1 MIKNFLFLIFSFFK
15 YYYLRLIN
23 FIILRIRENIILYP
37 IKLQIPSFIY
47 YRKLEKVKMYNLKK
61 NFYKDSFSERFLL
74 DFGIIKTKI
83 QDNWLLDSPDEEISY
98 LPRRLFWLL
107 YELTKVKNPN
117 IELLN
122 SYLYIFINYFNN
134 SFTTKDLPPYIL
146 SECISNIN
154 LFNRAKINLG

>member
-1 MIKNFLFLIFSFFK
+1 M
-15 YYYLRLIN
+15 
-23 FIILRIRENIILYP
+23 
-37 IKLQIPSFIY
+37 
-47 YRKLEKVKMYNLKK
+47 
-61 NFYKDSFSERFLL
+61 

-122 SYLYIFINYFNN
+122 NYLYMFINYFNN
-134 SFTTKDLPPYIL
+134 SFTTKDFPPYIL

-154 LFNRAKINLG
+154 LFNRAKNKSWIIQDKNHRNFILLANKLLLKNIEFRGPFSTCNHLVNNFRALYLSSKLIKSKISDEFFYVFGHK

>member
-1 MIKNFLFLIFSFFK
+1 MIKNLIFLIFSFFK

-122 SYLYIFINYFNN
+122 SYLYMFINYFNN
-134 SFTTKDLPPYIL
+134 LLLLKTCLHMFFLNAFLIL
-146 SECISNIN
+146 IYLIG
-154 LFNRAKINLG
+154 LK